1 VTQQPHELV
10 WTPATAGFA
19 ARCIH
24 VAADLGVAD
33 RIGDDPVVTG
43 DLAAA
48 VGADAGALDRVLG
61 LLAAHG
67 IFEYRDGGYRHT
79 PASRMLCSDH
89 PMSMRSFVQM
99 IGSPM
104 TWGSLSEL
112 EHSVRT
118 GEPGLEV
125 IEPKGL
131 WAYFGAHPVQAEV
144 FGRAMTAKAGAE
156 VAAVVAAYD
165 FGAFATIAD
174 VGGGHGHLLRAVLE
188 SAPAAEGILF
198 DLPHVVASLD
208 IDQPAMSATGG
219 DFFVDALPT
228 ADAYLLMEVL
238 HDWPDDECVAILSA
252 IRRAARDTSTLL
264 VIEGLIAE
272 DGADPRARTLDMIM
286 LTVTGGRERTA
297 SELSTLFDRAGFGLD
312 QVVETAS
319 PMRIVEASPR

>member
-1 VTQQPHELV
+1 VGWLEADTAVFQVSAAQVYEEGSVTQQPHELV
-10 WTPATAGFA
+10 WTLATAGFA

-67 IFEYRDGGYRHT
+67 IFEYSDGGYRHT

-112 EHSVRT
+112 EYSVRT

-131 WAYFGAHPVQAEV
+131 WAYFGAHPVEAEV

-174 VGGGHGHLLRAVLE
+174 VGGGRGHLLRAVLE

-228 ADAYLLMEVL
+228 AR
-238 HDWPDDECVAILSA
+238 S
-252 IRRAARDTSTLL
+252 
-264 VIEGLIAE
+264 
-272 DGADPRARTLDMIM
+272 
-286 LTVTGGRERTA
+286 
-297 SELSTLFDRAGFGLD
+297 
-312 QVVETAS
+312 
-319 PMRIVEASPR
+319 